1 MKSCGSTLLEGW
13 ARPPFLVPL
22 TQADAGCCRADDD
35 AVSHHV
41 PRFPLSA
48 PPWSRRAVTY
58 HVAQL
63 SKRTQTSPFAFRQE
77 NRPPIHHCGSAEP
90 FRLFVYFFNRKT

>member
-1 MKSCGSTLLEGW
+1 MERDSSVKSCGCRRVGAPTV
-13 ARPPFLVPL
+13 RVPL

-35 AVSHHV
+35 ASSHHV

-48 PPWSRRAVTY
+48 PPRSRRAVTY

-63 SKRTQTSPFAFRQE
+63 SFHPSHFAKKSPF
-77 NRPPIHHCGSAEP
+77 IHP
-90 FRLFVYFFNRKT
+90 